1 MTKNYLNQLLIETF
15 VAEFE
20 KMKIAI
26 IGFGWLGFPLGK
38 SLVEKGHQIVGTTTT
53 FSKIKSLEENGFSV
67 VELDFSADLPQNLSS
82 FFEKT
87 DICVLNFPPRRNN
100 SNSDFRFYGE
110 QLLKA
115 IRPFPAETKF
125 LFVSSTGIYP
135 DSISIAKEDE
145 FNRLDLV
152 NENHLAFAEEA
163 LHQKLKERLTIIRM
177 AGLIGEDR
185 QIAKYFA
192 GKENLPNGKAPVN
205 LIHQK
210 DCIGIIELIIEKQ
223 IWGEIFNACA
233 SQHPSKEKYYTYCC
247 EKLNL
252 TIPIFAKE
260 ENTLCL
266 KIVDNQ
272 KSKSLLGFQYKQD
285 NPFNFL

>member
-1 MTKNYLNQLLIETF
+1 
-15 VAEFE
+15 
-20 KMKIAI
+20 
-26 IGFGWLGFPLGK
+26 
-38 SLVEKGHQIVGTTTT
+38 
-53 FSKIKSLEENGFSV
+53 
-67 VELDFSADLPQNLSS
+67 
-82 FFEKT
+82 
-87 DICVLNFPPRRNN
+87 
-100 SNSDFRFYGE
+100 
-110 QLLKA
+110 
-115 IRPFPAETKF
+115 
-125 LFVSSTGIYP
+125 
-135 DSISIAKEDE
+135 
-145 FNRLDLV
+145 
-152 NENHLAFAEEA
+152 
-163 LHQKLKERLTIIRM
+163 M

>member
-1 MTKNYLNQLLIETF
+1 
-15 VAEFE
+15 
-20 KMKIAI
+20 MKIAI

-38 SLVEKGHQIVGTTTT
+38 SLLEKGHEIVGTTTT
-53 FSKIKSLEENGFSV
+53 LSKIKSFEENGFSV
-67 VELDFSADLPQNLSS
+67 EQLDLSTDLPQNLNS

-87 DICVLNFPPRRNN
+87 DICVLNFPPKRDK
-100 SNSDFRFYGE
+100 SNADIRFYGE

-115 IRPFPAETKF
+115 IQPFPAETKF
-125 LFVSSTGIYP
+125 IFVSSTGIYP
-135 DSISIAKEDE
+135 DSISVAKEDE
-145 FNRLDLV
+145 FNRLELV

-163 LHQKLKERLTIIRM
+163 LHQKLKERLTIVRM

-192 GKENLPNGKAPVN
+192 GKVNLPNGKSPVN

-210 DCIGIIELIIEKQ
+210 DCIGIIEAIIEKQ

-233 SQHPSKEKYYTYCC
+233 SEHPTKEAYYSFCC
-247 EKLNL
+247 EKLKL
-252 TIPIFAKE
+252 TKPLYAIE
-260 ENTLCL
+260 EKNSIS

-272 KSKSLLGFQYKQD
+272 KSKSILSYKYELD
-285 NPFNFL
+285 NPFDFLE